1 LTGSGVNTW
10 VDLSNS
16 NNTATQGTGANQP
29 LLTANAINFWPS
41 LKFNG
46 TSQNLALPTGFGTF
60 SGTSIFYVVAPTAV
74 TAGARLIDLGN
85 GATSNNIQIQ
95 LPTSTGAAFHVYNL
109 AADSV
114 VTSASALT
122 LGQFHLLE
130 VIDSGTTATIYT
142 DGVQGATSSAMN
154 TINNVSRANNF
165 IGQSSTGTN
174 FFNGQIAELLAYNTA
189 VSASQRSA
197 IESYVAQ
204 RYQIAMQVPTAPI
217 ISVPTST
224 ISGPTQVAIAAQS
237 NADIRIT
244 TDGSTPTT
252 SSPIYL
258 APLNVYY
265 TQTVKAIAVINGISS
280 SVSSAAYTMSNATQ
294 YPAPSAS
301 DTTPLQINEQL
312 PNISVP

>member
-10 VDLSNS
+10 IDLSNS

-29 LLTANAINFWPS
+29 VLTANAINFWPS

-46 TSQNLALPTGFGTF
+46 TSQNLAFPTGFSSFT
-60 SGTSIFYVVAPTAV
+60 GTSIFYVVAPTAV

-95 LPTSTGAAFHVYNL
+95 LPTSTGAAFHVYNA
-109 AADSV
+109 AADSS
-114 VTSASALT
+114 VTSSSALT
-122 LGQFHLLE
+122 LSQFHLLE
-130 VIDSGTTATIYT
+130 VVDTGTTATIYT
-142 DGVQGATSSAMN
+142 DGVQGNQGTVNA
-154 TINNVSRANNF
+154 INNVSRANNF

-174 FFNGQIAELLAYNTA
+174 FFNGQIAEILAYNTA